1 MQTTITYPLPSA
13 FLPTV
18 QLTEEEA
25 GAHRD
30 AAREIVVRTLEQ
42 ELEFRRDH
50 KGRLD
55 DRKWKFV
62 KGRDGL
68 RVFKRVAN
76 ENTAIPMVVAVGHLE
91 GTIEDTVYGVHHKT
105 TEEMRL
111 TTAFLNKHHVD
122 SAVLA
127 TIDSGTAE
135 DPFRFLGVKWRM
147 TETPGWSLI
156 RNRDACVL
164 EYVGIGVDSFGEKY
178 GFHMM
183 KSVDVAWFPELP
195 DPNLIRARLMMC
207 CIHRQESPQVVAT
220 YMKGVFDLGGEMMD
234 LLAYQKAAD
243 TVLGIARSIDCAEAK
258 RLTLRILQT
267 QQHSSLGGERM
278 SSSLCRARR
287 STAGFR
293 RSRMQSSSAELGAW
307 KQDDSRSM
315 SVVSSSHS
323 SDSNEGMSDT
333 KRPTAPAAQGDKNV
347 CAVCERSRGVLAKLG
362 ASWDVCLIC
371 RQHVCGKCHVNKL
384 VFARPR
390 NVRVPCCKACIL
402 EAKLMPVD
410 PRDPYPILPDGIH
423 V

>member
-1 MQTTITYPLPSA
+1 MQTITYPLPQA
-13 FLPTV
+13 FLPMV

-25 GAHRD
+25 AVHR
-30 AAREIVVRTLEQ
+30 AAAQEIVDRTLEQ
-42 ELEFRRDH
+42 ELEFRRER

-76 ENTAIPMVVAVGHLE
+76 ESTATPAIPMLVAVGHLE

-111 TTAFLNKHHVD
+111 TTSFLNKHHVD

-147 TETPGWSLI
+147 TETPGGSLI

-164 EYVGIGVDSFGEKY
+164 EYVGIGIDSFGEKY

-183 KSVDVAWFPELP
+183 KSVDVTWFPELP

-207 CIHRQESPQVVAT
+207 CIHRQESAQVVAT

-234 LLAYQKAAD
+234 VFAYQKAAD

-267 QQHSSLGGERM
+267 HRTT
-278 SSSLCRARR
+278 R
-287 STAGFR
+287 
-293 RSRMQSSSAELGAW
+293 
-307 KQDDSRSM
+307 
-315 SVVSSSHS
+315 
-323 SDSNEGMSDT
+323 
-333 KRPTAPAAQGDKNV
+333 
-347 CAVCERSRGVLAKLG
+347 
-362 ASWDVCLIC
+362 
-371 RQHVCGKCHVNKL
+371 
-384 VFARPR
+384 
-390 NVRVPCCKACIL
+390 
-402 EAKLMPVD
+402 EA
-410 PRDPYPILPDGIH
+410 
-423 V
+423 